1 MCECFALEKNCR
13 ITYFMA
19 YHKKAAR
26 LSVGDVPIIARAEL
40 NVLLADLHLVLE
52 AYSNSCPLA

>member
-1 MCECFALEKNCR
+1 MCEYFALEKNCR

-40 NVLLADLHLVLE
+40 NVLLADLHLGLE
-52 AYSNSCPLA
+52 AYSNS